1 MIPKVIHLTC
11 KDKKLP
17 SLFKRNR
24 KSLYDLHPA
33 WNILI
38 YDDQDAEKIIATHYP
53 SLLKIYT
60 SYPHAIQRA
69 DIFRIV
75 AIYVFGGFYM
85 DMDVRCL
92 KSLDTLCNNSL
103 VLGEEKT
110 VNETVRQK
118 LQMEHALRIANFM
131 FGSIPQH
138 PFWLDMI
145 ETAIERSQRTVLTE
159 SDIMVST
166 GPGLIS
172 DVYHNKKHQYPDI
185 NLIKNKDRKCLKNCS
200 DVPSCHFG
208 DYASHLHVGSWR
220 WENKKNPYF
229 NLDFFRHAFGL
240 LNL

>member
-1 MIPKVIHLTC
+1 MIPKIIHLTC

-24 KSLYDLHPA
+24 KRLIDLHPL
-33 WNILI
+33 WSIRI
-38 YDDQDAEKIIATHYP
+38 YDDQDAEKIIATHFP
-53 SLLKIYT
+53 SILKIYK
-60 SYPHAIQRA
+60 SYPHGIQRA

-92 KSLDTLCNNSL
+92 KNLDTLCNNSL

-110 VNETVRQK
+110 VTESNRLK
-118 LQMEHALRIANFM
+118 LNMEYSLRIANFM
-131 FGSIPQH
+131 FGSIPGH
-138 PFWLDMI
+138 PFWLDLI
-145 ETAIERSQRTVLTE
+145 ETAIERSRNTTLSE

-172 DVYHNKKHQYPDI
+172 DVYHLKKHLYHDI
-185 NLIKNKDRKCLKNCS
+185 NLIKNEDRNCLKNCS

-208 DYASHLHVGSWR
+208 DYASHLHVGTWR
-220 WENKKNPYF
+220 WENKKHPYF

-240 LNL
+240 LSL